1 MWSVESARVLMRVG
15 SVGGEMATL
24 SFWGGVGTVTGSKY
38 LVESGRSRVLVGCGL
53 FQGLREL
60 RERNW
65 EKPPF
70 DAKSLDAVVITHAH
84 VDHTGYLPRVVAL
97 GFNGPVFCSRGT
109 AELLKLL
116 LPDSA
121 RLQEEE
127 AEYRN
132 RHNLTRHERALPL
145 YTEED
150 ARAALKL
157 IRVCPN
163 TGEPTEV
170 AEGVRASFRVAGHIL
185 GSSLVLLE
193 LDDAGSDSD
202 SAGHDSDGVG
212 RNLEGVGQELKGAG
226 GDLDD
231 ARGRVR
237 RVLFSGD
244 LGHYHQP
251 IIRDPVEPP
260 ACDYLLVESTYG
272 DRLHDAEDP
281 KDALARVINSAVE
294 RGGPLLIP
302 AFAVGRTQEIVYY
315 IRELEDEG
323 RVPVLPVRVDSPM
336 AAAATQIYQRNKD
349 EQDEDYASLLAE
361 HRHPLRTRSML
372 TASTREESKR
382 LNDERGARIIISA
395 SGMMTG
401 GRVLHHARRVLPDER
416 ATILFVGFQ
425 AAGTTGRR
433 VLEGER
439 EVRIMKEA
447 VTVRCHVERIGGLSA
462 HADWKEVL
470 HWLEPLKDAPPRRTF
485 TTHGEPE
492 AARAMAAHIRE
503 RFGWRVDVPAYG
515 ERVELE

>member
-1 MWSVESARVLMRVG
+1 
-15 SVGGEMATL
+15 MATL
-24 SFWGGVGTVTGSKY
+24 TFWGGVGTVTGSKY
-38 LVESGRSRVLVGCGL
+38 LVESGGARVLVDCGL

-65 EKPPF
+65 EEPPF
-70 DAKSLDAVVITHAH
+70 DAKSLDAIVITHAH

-97 GFNGPVFCSRGT
+97 GFKGPVFCSRGT

-127 AEYRN
+127 ADYRN
-132 RHNLTRHERALPL
+132 RHNLSRHEPALPL

-157 IRVCPN
+157 IQVRPN
-163 TGEPTEV
+163 TGEPLEV
-170 AEGVRASFRVAGHIL
+170 AAGVRASFRVAGHIL

-193 LDDAGSDSD
+193 L
-202 SAGHDSDGVG
+202 
-212 RNLEGVGQELKGAG
+212 EGAG
-226 GDLDD
+226 AD
-231 ARGRVR
+231 ALGR

-272 DRLHDAEDP
+272 DRLHSSEHP
-281 KDALARVINSAVE
+281 KDALARVINEAVA

-302 AFAVGRTQEIVYY
+302 AFAVGRTQELLYY
-315 IRELEDEG
+315 IRELEDE
-323 RVPVLPVRVDSPM
+323 RRIPVLPVRVDSPM
-336 AAAATQIYQRNKD
+336 AAAATQIYQRNRD
-349 EQDEDYASLLAE
+349 EQDEEYTSLLAR
-361 HRHPLRTRSML
+361 HVHPLRTHSML

-382 LNDERGARIIISA
+382 LNEEEGTRVIISA

-401 GRVLHHARRVLPDER
+401 GRVLHHARRILPDAS
-416 ATILFVGFQ
+416 ATVLFVGFQ

-439 EVRIMKEA
+439 EVRIMKEN
-447 VTVRCHVERIGGLSA
+447 VPVRCHVESIGGLSA

-470 HWLEPLKDAPPRRTF
+470 HWLKPLKPAPRRTF
-485 TTHGEPE
+485 LTHGEPE
-492 AARAMAAHIRE
+492 SAREMAAHIRE
-503 RFGWRVDVPAYG
+503 RFGWQVEVPQYG